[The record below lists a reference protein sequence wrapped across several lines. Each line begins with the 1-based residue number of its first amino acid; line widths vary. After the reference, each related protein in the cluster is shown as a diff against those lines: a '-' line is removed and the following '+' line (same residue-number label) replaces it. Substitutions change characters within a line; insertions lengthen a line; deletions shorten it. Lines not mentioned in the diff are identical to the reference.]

1 VSSIITAIIS
11 MPPSYQ
17 TPNGS
22 SGFAAAFGTPSPRL
36 RVPRGTSP
44 RSSRTNSSTNSR
56 SPGRRRRED
65 DLTSPSAAALFQSPA
80 ALLLSPRTTSSSSSS
95 SKRGA
100 KRPWWFVLLLLPCL
114 LWMVRL
120 QGLVRDEQPSSSGG
134 ALGAKETFQRQH
146 DFAAGLD
153 AHPPPRVLGR
163 DSSSLSPPASS
174 SQVVLSSTTTTLSDL
189 DPAQNPLIPQT
200 VYEPKSARP
209 ISVIYIGTV
218 AANSNT
224 TTNDLPLL
232 GALERSRYVRVVAT
246 YLASTPTHAA
256 HPVQHEQ
263 WHNNNQDASSL
274 SDEQVPLAI
283 VVDWSSHRD
292 CHILHRILS
301 RHISQDY
308 ILDKAYLLLVDSTA
322 SARTVNCEEE
332 LFDDDAAD
340 WPISTERIR
349 IAKRSVVEGRHW
361 NHTQQWVEPGH
372 LISSNHEYKNR
383 ILHLSGHISES
394 YLNQLRFV
402 FSEEASTRP
411 IDVSHYWQSSENM
424 VSSLYYTALRQ
435 RVTRQLNETQRY
447 LARQESG
454 SAKFV
459 DRVGLSDGEEDMMI
473 ELEVSGDEEDDEN
486 NDAFG
491 STLHI
496 ALIAS
501 SKIVVVAQNDEWED
515 HDNRLLE
522 AMGCGAMVLADAMLA
537 PPVGLK
543 NKTNIVFFDSP
554 ESLDRLIRYYL
565 SENEKREAIARRGVK
580 FALGRHRSWHVLEA
594 LLFGRALTRTD
605 KEPYDEEGPAKRAHA
620 LSDQVKTFAL

>member
-1 VSSIITAIIS
+1 
-11 MPPSYQ
+11 M
-17 TPNGS
+17 
-22 SGFAAAFGTPSPRL
+22 
-36 RVPRGTSP
+36 RV
-44 RSSRTNSSTNSR
+44 
-56 SPGRRRRED
+56 
-65 DLTSPSAAALFQSPA
+65 Q
-80 ALLLSPRTTSSSSSS
+80 
-95 SKRGA
+95 
-100 KRPWWFVLLLLPCL
+100 
-114 LWMVRL
+114 
-120 QGLVRDEQPSSSGG
+120 
-134 ALGAKETFQRQH
+134 
-146 DFAAGLD
+146 
-153 AHPPPRVLGR
+153 
-163 DSSSLSPPASS
+163 
-174 SQVVLSSTTTTLSDL
+174 
-189 DPAQNPLIPQT
+189 
-200 VYEPKSARP
+200 
-209 ISVIYIGTV
+209 
-218 AANSNT
+218 
-224 TTNDLPLL
+224 
-232 GALERSRYVRVVAT
+232 AT
-246 YLASTPTHAA
+246 YLVSTPTHAA

-263 WHNNNQDASSL
+263 WHNNADTSSL
-274 SDEQVPLAI
+274 SEQVPLAI

-292 CHILHRILS
+292 CHILRRILS

-308 ILDKAYLLLVDSTA
+308 VLDKAYLLLVDSTA

-332 LFDDDAAD
+332 LLGDSAD

-372 LISSNHEYKNR
+372 LISNHKYKNR

-402 FSEEASTRP
+402 LSEEASTRP
-411 IDVSHYWQSSENM
+411 IDVSHYWQSSEAM

-486 NDAFG
+486 DAFA

-515 HDNRLLE
+515 HDNRLME

-605 KEPYDEEGPAKRAHA
+605 KEPYDEVGPAKRVHA
-620 LSDQVKTFAL
+620 LSDPVKMFAL